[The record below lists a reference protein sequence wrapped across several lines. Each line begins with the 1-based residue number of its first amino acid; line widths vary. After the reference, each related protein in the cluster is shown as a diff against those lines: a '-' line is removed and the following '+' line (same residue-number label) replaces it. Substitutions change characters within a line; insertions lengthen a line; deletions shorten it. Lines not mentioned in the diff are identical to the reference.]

1 MSLCPQSPA
10 MGTAWWW
17 GHLGTPPLGAG
28 EALPGRSCAPRAAAE
43 HSRDPAP
50 GGDCGA
56 RAPSL
61 EKHPASEARLS
72 PSEGKCKTCAFWQ
85 EKISG
90 KISALQN
97 RNLST
102 HRSRGQVSVS
112 RVHFHLPLL
121 GGTKNQPSFPHR
133 NILVLVEESR
143 SLHHPVSW
151 ALPLRPWC
159 RRRGAGGHQL
169 CYQPH
174 RACQR
179 GSASR

>member
-10 MGTAWWW
+10 VGTAWWW
-17 GHLGTPPLGAG
+17 GHLGTPPLGTG
-28 EALPGRSCAPRAAAE
+28 EALPGRSCAPCTAAE

-61 EKHPASEARLS
+61 EKHPASKARLS
-72 PSEGKCKTCAFWQ
+72 PSKGECKTCAFWQ